1 MTVPLKPLRLVRV
14 IADLPVVPAG
24 ILSLLGLAVIVKSG
38 AGVDVTTV
46 KATSTLCDMLPLAPV
61 TVTTH
66 FVGGVPVV
74 V

>member
-1 MTVPLKPLRLVRV
+1 MTV
-14 IADLPVVPAG
+14 DLPVVPAG
-24 ILSLLGLAVIVKSG
+24 IFRLLGLAVIVKSG
-38 AGVDVTTV
+38 AGADETTV
-46 KATSTLCDMLPLAPV
+46 NVTSILCDRLPLVPV